1 VQIEELVKFGVSE
14 SIIDKLKELGFE
26 TLTSAQEAAIQN
38 GLFERKN
45 LLVSAPTNT
54 GKTFIGELA
63 ALNASRQKDAKRSF
77 FLVPLRALAEQMFR
91 DFVEK
96 YEKWGLRV
104 AISTSDHYEYDNDL
118 TAFDVTISTY
128 EKLNALLVK
137 NPKLT
142 EDLGL
147 VVVDEIQHI
156 GDSQRGIPLE
166 MLLTKLIFFTRD
178 VQIIGLS
185 ATISNAELLASW
197 LHCTLVPIDKRDVE
211 LREGLLYTGTD
222 PIKFIGLA
230 LNNGDFL
237 YKEFNSGKIV
247 VERALKLDNISRII
261 EQSVTEQCLVFVNT
275 QPRAEETAQQ
285 IAREMPNLPNMNI
298 LIDEIDT
305 TVEAT
310 PITAK
315 LKKVLV
321 KGVAFHHAG
330 MLSDERRIVESGF
343 RKGMIRVICSTP
355 TLAAGV
361 NTPAKNV
368 IILFHTYYD
377 GNPIPVSTY
386 KNISGRAGRLRR
398 AEEFGRS
405 LLLASNE
412 RDLEFLWSNYINA
425 KPERVVSQITKTE
438 GLDRSVLALISSK
451 TCSARD
457 ELQLCMENTFY
468 GFSVSS
474 EKPNT
479 YKEIISKTLKQEVD
493 NLLEM
498 GLIEENDRLKTTEL
512 GLRCAEELLS
522 PKTVVFL
529 YQALKAN
536 EAKIQKV
543 TNFESIVAGVI
554 HLCCCTSDAGAGR
567 LYPPTSKT
575 EIQEL
580 EAIYT
585 VNSDS
590 YFVEPHFNETVF
602 IASLRTTRMLLR
614 WIEGIPYF
622 DLTQYAAAGTINRIA
637 ENIQWILKGLA
648 HTAKKPLFDFR
659 DDFIDSLLET
669 SERIYFG
676 VPREG
681 LQIMRLRIQ
690 GIHRRRALSL
700 SRAGYHDIDS
710 LLEASIGDLKN
721 VEDIGDVLALRIKE
735 NVEQYIETM
744 SLKNKAI
751 QVRLAT
757 KMGKNTD
764 LVLGLYNT
772 HGDDLS
778 KHVVRLFREEFKI
791 NADFVGEKDQHEPD
805 IIVQTAEGIIAI
817 EVKRS
822 EKGRVS
828 AIESEEIL
836 GKGAK
841 YKPIASVTIG
851 YPDFVEVAKQS
862 AISSKVTLL
871 TIPMLGELLTRFWAG
886 SVKTDKILTLL
897 KSGKPCYDIDPNY
910 LKQG

>member
-1 VQIEELVKFGVSE
+1 
-14 SIIDKLKELGFE
+14 
-26 TLTSAQEAAIQN
+26 
-38 GLFERKN
+38 
-45 LLVSAPTNT
+45 
-54 GKTFIGELA
+54 
-63 ALNASRQKDAKRSF
+63 
-77 FLVPLRALAEQMFR
+77 
-91 DFVEK
+91 
-96 YEKWGLRV
+96 
-104 AISTSDHYEYDNDL
+104 
-118 TAFDVTISTY
+118 
-128 EKLNALLVK
+128 
-137 NPKLT
+137 
-142 EDLGL
+142 
-147 VVVDEIQHI
+147 
-156 GDSQRGIPLE
+156 
-166 MLLTKLIFFTRD
+166 
-178 VQIIGLS
+178 
-185 ATISNAELLASW
+185 
-197 LHCTLVPIDKRDVE
+197 
-211 LREGLLYTGTD
+211 
-222 PIKFIGLA
+222 LA

-237 YKEFNSGKIV
+237 YKEFNSGKIA
-247 VERALKLDNISRII
+247 VEKALKLDDISRII
-261 EQSVTEQCLVFVNT
+261 KQSETEQCLVFVNT
-275 QPRAEETAQQ
+275 QPKAEETAQQ
-285 IAREMPNLPNMNI
+285 IAREMPKLPNMDI

-330 MLSDERRIVESGF
+330 MLSDERRIVESAF
-343 RKGMIRVICSTP
+343 RKGMIRIICSTP

-377 GNPIPVSTY
+377 GKPIPVSTY

-438 GLDRSVLALISSK
+438 GLDRSVLGLISSK

-457 ELQLCMENTFY
+457 ELQFCMENTFY
-468 GFSVSS
+468 GFSVYS

-493 NLLEM
+493 NLLKMDLIKENK
-498 GLIEENDRLKTTEL
+498 GLETTEL

-522 PKTVVFL
+522 PKTIIFL

-554 HLCCCTSDAGAGR
+554 HLCCCTSDAGR

-580 EAIYT
+580 EATYT

-590 YFVEPHFNETVF
+590 YFVEPHFDETVF
-602 IASLRTTRMLLR
+602 MESLRTTRMLLR

-622 DLTQYAAAGTINRIA
+622 DLTQYAPAGTINRIA

-648 HTAKKPLFDFR
+648 HTAKKPLFGFSN
-659 DDFIDSLLET
+659 DFIDSLLET

-676 VPREG
+676 VPREA

-690 GIHRRRALSL
+690 GIHRRRALNL
-700 SRAGYHDIDS
+700 SRAGYNDIDS
-710 LLEASIGDLKN
+710 LLEASIEDLKD
-721 VEDIGDVLALRIKE
+721 VEDIADVLGLRIKE
-735 NVEQYIETM
+735 NVEQYIENM
-744 SLKNKAI
+744 SLRNRAI

-764 LVLGLYNT
+764 SVLGLYNA
-772 HGDDLS
+772 HGDYLS
-778 KHVVRLFREEFKI
+778 KHIVKLFREEFKI
-791 NADFVGEKDQHEPD
+791 DADFVGKKDQHEPD

-817 EVKRS
+817 EVKRC

-841 YKPIASVTIG
+841 YKPKAYVTIG
-851 YPDFVEVAKQS
+851 YPDFVEVAKQN
-862 AISSKVTLL
+862 AMSSKVTLL
-871 TIPMLGELLTRFWAG
+871 TVPMLGELLTRFWAG
-886 SVKTDKILTLL
+886 SVKTDEILALL
-897 KSGKPCYDIDPNY
+897 KSGKPCYDIDPKY

>member
-1 VQIEELVKFGVSE
+1 VQIEELIKFGVSE

-26 TLTSAQEAAIQN
+26 TLTSAQESAIKN
-38 GLFERKN
+38 GLFEKKN

-137 NPKLT
+137 QPELT

-166 MLLTKLIFFTRD
+166 MLLTRLIFFTQD

-222 PIKFIGLA
+222 PIKFKGLT
-230 LNNGDFL
+230 LNNGDYL
-237 YKEFNSGKIV
+237 YKEFNSGKIAI
-247 VERALKLDNISRII
+247 EKALKLDNISRII
-261 EQSVTEQCLVFVNT
+261 KQSETEQCLVFVNT
-275 QPRAEETAQQ
+275 QPKAEETAQQ
-285 IAREMPNLPNMNI
+285 IAREMPKLPNMDV

-330 MLSDERRIVESGF
+330 MLSDERRIVESAF
-343 RKGMIRVICSTP
+343 RKGLIRVICSTP

-368 IILFHTYYD
+368 IILFHEYY
-377 GNPIPVSTY
+377 GGTPIQVSTY
-386 KNISGRAGRLRR
+386 KNISGRAGRLRK

-412 RDLEFLWSNYINA
+412 RDLEFLWINYINA

-438 GLDRSVLALISSK
+438 GLDRSVLGLISSK

-457 ELQLCMENTFY
+457 ELQFCMENTFY

-479 YKEIISKTLKQEVD
+479 YKDIISKTLKQEVD
-493 NLLEM
+493 NLLKMDLIKENK
-498 GLIEENDRLKTTEL
+498 GLETTEL

-522 PKTVVFL
+522 PKTIVFL

-536 EAKIQKV
+536 EARIQKV

-554 HLCCCTSDAGAGR
+554 HLCCCTSDAGR

-580 EAIYT
+580 EATYT
-585 VNSDS
+585 VNSL
-590 YFVEPHFNETVF
+590 
-602 IASLRTTRMLLR
+602 I
-614 WIEGIPYF
+614 
-622 DLTQYAAAGTINRIA
+622 
-637 ENIQWILKGLA
+637 
-648 HTAKKPLFDFR
+648 FR
-659 DDFIDSLLET
+659 
-669 SERIYFG
+669 
-676 VPREG
+676 
-681 LQIMRLRIQ
+681 
-690 GIHRRRALSL
+690 
-700 SRAGYHDIDS
+700 
-710 LLEASIGDLKN
+710 
-721 VEDIGDVLALRIKE
+721 
-735 NVEQYIETM
+735 
-744 SLKNKAI
+744 
-751 QVRLAT
+751 
-757 KMGKNTD
+757 
-764 LVLGLYNT
+764 
-772 HGDDLS
+772 
-778 KHVVRLFREEFKI
+778 
-791 NADFVGEKDQHEPD
+791 
-805 IIVQTAEGIIAI
+805 
-817 EVKRS
+817 
-822 EKGRVS
+822 
-828 AIESEEIL
+828 
-836 GKGAK
+836 
-841 YKPIASVTIG
+841 
-851 YPDFVEVAKQS
+851 
-862 AISSKVTLL
+862 
-871 TIPMLGELLTRFWAG
+871 
-886 SVKTDKILTLL
+886 
-897 KSGKPCYDIDPNY
+897 
-910 LKQG
+910 

>member
-1 VQIEELVKFGVSE
+1 MRIDELSKFGVSD

-26 TLTSAQEAAIQN
+26 TLTSAQEGAIQN

-45 LLVSAPTNT
+45 LIVSAPTNT

-137 NPKLT
+137 KPELI

-166 MLLTKLIFFTRD
+166 MLLTRLIFFTRD

-211 LREGLLYTGTD
+211 LREGVLYTGTD
-222 PIKFIGLA
+222 PIKLKELA
-230 LNNGDFL
+230 LSNGDFL

-247 VERALKLDNISRII
+247 VERALKLDNIPRII
-261 EQSVTEQCLVFVNT
+261 KQSETEQCLVFVNT
-275 QPRAEETAQQ
+275 HLKAEETAQQ
-285 IAREMPNLPNMNI
+285 IAREMPNLPNMGI
-298 LIDEIDT
+298 LISEIDT

-330 MLSDERRIVESGF
+330 MLSDERRIVEFGF

-368 IILFHTYYD
+368 IILFHRYYN
-377 GNPIPVSTY
+377 GKPIPVSTY

-438 GLDRSVLALISSK
+438 GLDCSVLGLISSK

-457 ELQLCMENTFY
+457 DLQLCMENTFY

-474 EKPNT
+474 EKPKT

-493 NLLEM
+493 NLLKM
-498 GLIEENDRLKTTEL
+498 GLINENERLETTEL

-522 PKTVVFL
+522 PKTIVFL

-543 TNFESIVAGVI
+543 TNFEDIVAGLI
-554 HLCCCTSDAGAGR
+554 HLCCCTGDDGQ

-580 EAIYT
+580 EATYT
-585 VNSDS
+585 VNSGS
-590 YFVEPHFNETVF
+590 YFVEPHFDETAF

-614 WIEGIPYF
+614 WMEGISYF
-622 DLTQYAAAGTINRIA
+622 DLTQYASAGIIHRIA
-637 ENIQWILKGLA
+637 EYVQWILKGLA
-648 HTAKKPLFDFR
+648 HTAEKPLFDFKN
-659 DDFIDSLLET
+659 DFIDSLLET

-676 VPREG
+676 VPREA

-700 SRAGYHDIDS
+700 STAGYYDIDS
-710 LLEASIGDLKN
+710 LLEASIEDLKK
-721 VEDIGDVLALRIKE
+721 VEDIGEVLALRIKE
-735 NVEQYIETM
+735 NVEQYIE
-744 SLKNKAI
+744 SVALRNKAI

-757 KMGKNTD
+757 KMGKDTGS
-764 LVLGLYNT
+764 VLGLYNT

-778 KHVVRLFREEFKI
+778 KHIVGLFKEEFKI
-791 NADFVGEKDQHEPD
+791 DADFVGKKDQHEPD

-817 EVKRS
+817 EVKRR

-828 AIESEEIL
+828 AVESEEIL

-841 YKPIASVTIG
+841 YKPIAYVTIG

-862 AISSKVTLL
+862 AMNSKVTLL
-871 TIPMLGELLTRFWAG
+871 TVSMLGELLTRFWAG

-897 KSGKPCYDIDPNY
+897 KSGKPCYDIDPKY
-910 LKQG
+910 LKEG